1 MEFFEATEQQKKLA
15 NIGRSMMDWSENF
28 GSNYGLGQLK
38 DPGLRILN
46 ELSHVGSMLTHFGA
60 PYGTTASS
68 FSEQDRQLIAMFMDG
83 RINRAYVEGAE

>member
-1 MEFFEATEQQKKLA
+1 MAFFEATEQQKKLA

-46 ELSHVGSMLTHFGA
+46 NLSHVGHMLTQYGA
-60 PYGTTASS
+60 PYGTSARH
-68 FSEQDRQLIAMFMDG
+68 FDENDRQLIALFMDG

>member
-46 ELSHVGSMLTHFGA
+46 ELSHVGSMLTHFGT

-68 FSEQDRQLIAMFMDG
+68 FSEEDQQLIAMFMDG
-83 RINRAYVEGAE
+83 RINRAYVEEAV